1 MKRVLISALLALLFF
16 SAAAQAGHPWLEK
29 QDSATRAML
38 EQYGATEEYLNM
50 QDKMDEI
57 MTVSEQAEQ
66 DERRAQLI
74 IIGISLLAALWPVA
88 SGIRMLSRTEERTRG
103 GMLAAIGILL
113 LGVGIL
119 FAFNYGTLMLRH
131 KEPELFNLI
140 LTLGIVIAIAVLA
153 IVLLRKNPK
162 K

>member
-1 MKRVLISALLALLFF
+1 MKRVLISALLALLFA
-16 SAAAQAGHPWLEK
+16 SAAAQ
-29 QDSATRAML
+29 T
-38 EQYGATEEYLNM
+38 
-50 QDKMDEI
+50 
-57 MTVSEQAEQ
+57 EQ

-74 IIGISLLAALWPVA
+74 IIGISLLAALWPIA
-88 SGIRMLSRTEERTRG
+88 SGIRMLSRAEERTRG

-113 LGVGIL
+113 LGAGIL

-140 LTLGIVIAIAVLA
+140 LAFGIVIAIAVLA
-153 IVLLRKNPK
+153 IAMLRKDPK